1 MLKQEELGFLRIG
14 DIICLIYDERVYD
27 QLNLIGALKN
37 EIKGAE
43 IDIDHLLDRAN
54 DNDNLRARIT

>member
-1 MLKQEELGFLRIG
+1 
-14 DIICLIYDERVYD
+14 
-27 QLNLIGALKN
+27 LIGALKN